1 MKFSYAFRNG
11 DFYPFIGGDR
21 ELPSPKIRKPYLSKL
36 SQIGFEGIEIL
47 FKFFDPNKSIED
59 IKLLRKDLE
68 ESNLPCVAINAGAG
82 SVADP
87 KLGSFNFGIIERS
100 INLAQL
106 LDAKL
111 VNIAETPVPN
121 PNLAG
126 AIGATLKSQ
135 GSSRLAKQDE
145 FNKEARLL
153 AKLADQAKLKGIS
166 LTIEIHQHSIADT
179 SWSALRLLELIDR
192 ENVGINPDLG
202 NIQQAYATP
211 EEEFEDAIIAVAPH
225 VNYWHCKNA
234 NRIPIPQLNETF
246 NIRVPLPYGDINYRF
261 AMTAIKQANY
271 NGYVA
276 IEGIGGDS
284 ITKDTISLR
293 YMQDL
298 ANDIDN

>member
-100 INLAQL
+100 INLAES

-111 VNIAETPVPN
+111 VNIAATTVPN

-135 GSSRLAKQDE
+135 GSSRLAKEDE
-145 FNKEARLL
+145 FNKEARIL
-153 AKLADQAKLKGIS
+153 AKLADQAK
-166 LTIEIHQHSIADT
+166 
-179 SWSALRLLELIDR
+179 
-192 ENVGINPDLG
+192 V
-202 NIQQAYATP
+202 
-211 EEEFEDAIIAVAPH
+211 
-225 VNYWHCKNA
+225 
-234 NRIPIPQLNETF
+234 
-246 NIRVPLPYGDINYRF
+246 
-261 AMTAIKQANY
+261 
-271 NGYVA
+271 
-276 IEGIGGDS
+276 
-284 ITKDTISLR
+284 
-293 YMQDL
+293 
-298 ANDIDN
+298 